1 MKSQMKQFLPLS
13 LLVILASCGKNDGP
27 APISEEPKPNYTV
40 LVGGGIRNTGSEWRA
55 VLWKEAIM
63 TQLSPVPEPAYSYVS
78 DLYVAGN
85 DVYASG
91 IYEKEGKMY
100 SAYWKNGT
108 VVDLTTGTDYQSEPT
123 AIFVDG
129 KDVYVSG
136 YKRPTSGDFDKVGY
150 WKNGVFTEL
159 GTAGHADDI
168 FVQNGIVYVAGDDQG
183 KLAYWKNG
191 VVNHLTPGTTTA
203 RATGIVVK
211 GNDIYVSGY
220 QYSSGG
226 ISVAKYWVN
235 GIMVNLT
242 DGVTHARATDIA
254 IIGTDLYVSGH
265 TKNVSGKGIV
275 QYWKNGVGNNLT
287 DGKQDDFASKMSVI
301 GKDVFVAY
309 TTYNSGGSSIARY
322 WHDGKITTLSEI
334 NSNAN
339 SIAVKKE

>member
-1 MKSQMKQFLPLS
+1 MNSQMKQLVPLS
-13 LLVILASCGKNDGP
+13 LMLILVSCGKDDGP
-27 APISEEPKPNYTV
+27 APLPEEPKPHYIV
-40 LVGGGIRNTGSEWRA
+40 YVGGGIRNTGSEWRG
-55 VLWKEAIM
+55 VLWKEGTIAP
-63 TQLSPVPEPAYSYVS
+63 LSAVAEPAFSYVS
-78 DLYVAGN
+78 DVFVAGN

-91 IYEKEGKMY
+91 IYQKEGKLY

-108 VVDLTTGTDYQSEPT
+108 VVDLTSGTDFQTDAT

-136 YKRPTSGDFDKVGY
+136 YKRPTSGDFDRVGY

-159 GTAGHADDI
+159 GAAGHADDI
-168 FVQNGIVYVAGDDQG
+168 IVQNGIVYVAGDDQG
-183 KLAYWKNG
+183 KLAYWKSG

-203 RATGIVVK
+203 KATGIVVK
-211 GNDIYVSGY
+211 GNDVYVSGY
-220 QYSSGG
+220 EYSSGG

-235 GIMVNLT
+235 GNVVNLT
-242 DGVTHARATDIA
+242 DGITHARATDIN

-265 TKNVSGKGIV
+265 TKNESGKGIV
-275 QYWKNGVGNNLT
+275 QYWKNGVATNLT
-287 DGKQDDFASKMSVI
+287 DGKQDDFASKLSVI

-309 TTYNSGGSSIARY
+309 TTYNSGGSSTAKY